1 MGNIIDRVNQG
12 YVIDFVDLHW
22 QAWHWPAFNVADTAI
37 SMGALVVLYDLFR
50 SMRTTRETS

>member
-1 MGNIIDRVNQG
+1 MGYIIDRVGEG

-37 SMGALVVLYDLFR
+37 SMGALMVLLDVLR
-50 SMRTTRETS
+50 SMRTTREAG